1 MEPIKTLIILIL
13 GAIVFSLGKAMFHL
27 ASGPDQSERVLR
39 ALTVRISL
47 SIALFVLLMIV
58 WYFGGMSPHP
68 LS

>member
-1 MEPIKTLIILIL
+1 MEPIKTLIIVLL

-27 ASGPDQSERVLR
+27 SSGPEHSERMVR

-47 SIALFVLLMIV
+47 SIALFALLMIV
-58 WYFGGMSPHP
+58 WYLGGMSPHP